1 MRCSVAASP
10 SHRAGQSWG
19 ARIGGSGRLCAQAAM
34 ALGSA
39 QPLLEQTSMGCCSL
53 PQELT
58 SDTRVPAGHPD
69 GGCPP
74 KALPACSHGA
84 APQPAG
90 LSPSQGHPSGVGCCG
105 GRGGEKGRDF
115 GFWQG
120 HCGAGEWVD
129 SGQDGAAPPAKVP
142 SMRVSPSRVQ
152 GCLLSGHRQ
161 SMLLEVLKPWQEIS
175 RVHRLCFVF
184 Y

>member
-1 MRCSVAASP
+1 ME
-10 SHRAGQSWG
+10 AGQSWG

-39 QPLLEQTSMGCCSL
+39 QPLLEQTSVGCCSL

-90 LSPSQGHPSGVGCCG
+90 LSPSAVWGIVVVGVGI
-105 GRGGEKGRDF
+105 KGRDLLWVLT
-115 GFWQG
+115 GALQG
-120 HCGAGEWVD
+120 
-129 SGQDGAAPPAKVP
+129 
-142 SMRVSPSRVQ
+142 
-152 GCLLSGHRQ
+152 
-161 SMLLEVLKPWQEIS
+161 
-175 RVHRLCFVF
+175 
-184 Y
+184 

>member
-1 MRCSVAASP
+1 ME
-10 SHRAGQSWG
+10 AGQSWG

-39 QPLLEQTSMGCCSL
+39 QPLLEQTFVGCCSL

-90 LSPSQGHPSGVGCCG
+90 LSPSQGHPSSVGHCG
-105 GRGGEKGRDF
+105 GRGGDKREGLTL
-115 GFWQG
+115 GFDRG
-120 HCGAGEWVD
+120 TAGLG
-129 SGQDGAAPPAKVP
+129 SG
-142 SMRVSPSRVQ
+142 
-152 GCLLSGHRQ
+152 
-161 SMLLEVLKPWQEIS
+161 
-175 RVHRLCFVF
+175 
-184 Y
+184 